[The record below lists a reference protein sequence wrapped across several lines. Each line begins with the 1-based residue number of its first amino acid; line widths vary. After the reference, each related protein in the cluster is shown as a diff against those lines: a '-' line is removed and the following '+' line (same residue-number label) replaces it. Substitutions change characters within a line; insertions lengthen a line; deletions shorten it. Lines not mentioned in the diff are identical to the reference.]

1 MVTALGFCTFFMLTI
16 LKVLEVINLSWWIVI
31 LPLFAGLFYFIFI
44 FLIVFLFGTSII
56 LIKSL
61 KDFINKKKENK
72 ND

>member
-1 MVTALGFCTFFMLTI
+1 MVTALGFCTFFMLII

-56 LIKSL
+56 SIKSL